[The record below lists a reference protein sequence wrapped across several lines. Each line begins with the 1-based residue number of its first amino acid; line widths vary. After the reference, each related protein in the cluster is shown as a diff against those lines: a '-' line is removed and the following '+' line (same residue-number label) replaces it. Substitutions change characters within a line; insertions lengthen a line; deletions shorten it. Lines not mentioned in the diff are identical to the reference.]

1 MANRPTLDIRLGVR
15 DGGAADALREAGE
28 QQARVRDAIRD
39 TGAEGERASRSVAG
53 LAQGFGG
60 LSQRIAQGA
69 SSLERYRSQVQ
80 AVVGAVREVAGAIR
94 GEGLSSVQQWQKGLD
109 GVTAALPALGP
120 WGMAASIAV
129 QGVTAA
135 IDALGDSMRAA
146 DPEFARL
153 DAHMQALDA
162 RLAVM
167 AKSTEQFQRALGAV
181 GLDAGTARTIFS
193 PAQLAALREAQ
204 ENIDVINQSLMRLH
218 REEEQGIK
226 TAGEA
231 AAQRARLRGFLREER
246 EEIERLSDVAKAAQ
260 KSARDWL
267 QDALSASKERVAQ
280 YEREELIRSAIAQ
293 AAQRRARAERAQHN
307 AEMARLA
314 VELIDA
320 HEAAEQASRERE
332 LAAWQ
337 RHFQARVDAA
347 IKASKDVAFHGM
359 NAIRAFSDTQY
370 MRGLAQAA
378 KTYAELTEGVKQ
390 YGEAAVQGFSEAA
403 ASTLLFGGS
412 LKEALN
418 QQLQQLALRAT
429 SEAIAATAQGLGYLA
444 AGLFGFGPGMA
455 AANASFAAAAT
466 WGVIAAGSAG
476 ATAATGGFS
485 GPSGG
490 AGGPAPL
497 APSTRDTGASMA
509 QSAPRQDFERE
520 IIVNL
525 SAGSGRPLSRHDAQS
540 IFGAFS
546 DLSRGRRA

>member
-1 MANRPTLDIRLGVR
+1 MANRPTLDIRIGAQ
-15 DGGAADALREAGE
+15 DAGGADALRE
-28 QQARVRDAIRD
+28 VRDLQGQVRDEIRD
-39 TGAEGERASRSVAG
+39 TGAEGERAGRSIAG

-69 SSLERYRSQVQ
+69 SSLQKYSSQVQ

-135 IDALGDSMRAA
+135 IDAMGDSMRAA

-153 DAHMQALDA
+153 DAHMQAMDA

-231 AAQRARLRGFLREER
+231 AAQRARLHGFLREER
-246 EEIERLSDVAKAAQ
+246 EEIERLNDVAKTAQ

-267 QDALSASKERVAQ
+267 QDALNASKERVAQ

-293 AAQRRARAERAQHN
+293 AARRRAQAERAKHN
-307 AEMARLA
+307 SEMARMA

-320 HEAAEQASRERE
+320 HEAAEEASRARE

-337 RHFQARVDAA
+337 RHFQSRVDAA
-347 IKASKDVAFHGM
+347 LKANREIEFHGM

-378 KTYAELTEGVKQ
+378 ETYAELTRGVQ
-390 YGEAAVQGFSEAA
+390 EYGDAAMRGFSDAA
-403 ASTLLFGGS
+403 ASALLFGGS

-485 GPSGG
+485 GAGAG
-490 AGGPAPL
+490 AGGGAPI
-497 APSTRDTGASMA
+497 APSARDTGAAMA

-520 IIVNL
+520 IVVNL

-540 IFGAFS
+540 IFGAFT
-546 DLSRGRRA
+546 DMGRGRRA